1 MYRIRN
7 VGLDDYFMVA
17 ALFVTVGMAVMN
29 AFHISWGTGY
39 DLMNITVNK

>member
-7 VGLDDYFMVA
+7 VGLDDHFMVA
-17 ALFVTVGMAVMN
+17 ALFVTIGMAIMN

-39 DLMNITVNK
+39 DLIKIATGK